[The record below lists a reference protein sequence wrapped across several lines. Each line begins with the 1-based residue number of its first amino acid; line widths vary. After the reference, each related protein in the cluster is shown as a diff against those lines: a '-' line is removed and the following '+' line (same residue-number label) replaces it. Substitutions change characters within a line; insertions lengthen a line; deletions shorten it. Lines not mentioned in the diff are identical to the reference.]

1 LFSRPT
7 SETASV
13 TMALLL
19 SPSVAGVYDAH
30 ASRTCTDV
38 SRSTFSNAQVEVKD
52 DAASDS
58 LRISVL
64 PPGSHIQSQE
74 TAVSSPES
82 PASLDSP
89 KKGTK
94 VSRPANAFILYRKHN
109 HPDIVARNP
118 GLHNNEV
125 CKFFLLR
132 TLNPHGR
139 PTYS

>member
-1 LFSRPT
+1 
-7 SETASV
+7 
-13 TMALLL
+13 MALLL
-19 SPSVAGVYDAH
+19 SPSVAGLYDAH
-30 ASRTCTDV
+30 YSWTVSDI

-52 DAASDS
+52 DTASNS

-82 PASLDSP
+82 PAFSESP

-118 GLHNNEV
+118 GLHNNEI
-125 CKFFLLR
+125 CKAFLLR
-132 TLNPHGR
+132 SLTLHALYTNNC
-139 PTYS
+139 YS